1 MYSIFDF
8 DDDKSDIN
16 IAKKISM
23 CSSIEVS
30 QINKYQIAQSRSTMV
45 YLIFSFRWTQVK
57 AGSNLPEQIC
67 TYCLID
73 LGHAYKFRQ
82 NCERS
87 DAILQSFVDSTN
99 ENGPECTTDEYDE
112 QNDLGNESA
121 SGSGIVVGQESTG
134 SMYEYWPPSG
144 LNVKLVRNEASRR
157 DPLSTSGG
165 AAAGR
170 KRQVETNLKVVKS
183 EPLDIYDIEEQE
195 EHLDDTMSDNE
206 LLVSDDL
213 NDNSE
218 NERTP
223 IRTEK
228 SKRSID
234 GNSVTSSRELT
245 QIKPVKTNKARLGLT
260 ALVAKSSTIARK
272 QMRVVKKSDGAD
284 VVRKSTSSK
293 EQKSLKTCPICGNTY
308 KYQHA
313 LESHMRRHRNEKPY
327 VCSVCD
333 KGFVI
338 NFELTRH
345 MRTVSKSRF

>member
-23 CSSIEVS
+23 CSTIEVS
-30 QINKYQIAQSRSTMV
+30 AIKNIQFPIPIHQSDFVLYFSQI
-45 YLIFSFRWTQVK
+45 K

-73 LGHAYKFRQ
+73 LGHAFKFRQ

-87 DAILQSFVDSTN
+87 DAILQSFVDSTI

-112 QNDLGNESA
+112 QNELGNETA
-121 SGSGIVVGQESTG
+121 SGGGIVVGQESTG

-144 LNVKLVRNEASRR
+144 LNVKLVRNETFKR
-157 DPLSTSGG
+157 DVVTSSGG
-165 AAAGR
+165 DATAAR
-170 KRQVETNLKVVKS
+170 KRKIEAKLKEIVKS
-183 EPLDIYDIEEQE
+183 EPLDIYDIDEQE
-195 EHLDDTMSDNE
+195 EHLDDTLSDSELIISEEFNE
-206 LLVSDDL
+206 
-213 NDNSE
+213 NSE
-218 NERTP
+218 SEQTRTSM
-223 IRTEK
+223 RTEK
-228 SKRSID
+228 SNRTIG
-234 GNSVTSSRELT
+234 GNGATSRVLT

-260 ALVAKSSTIARK
+260 ASTSMTSSSIARK
-272 QMRVVKKSDGAD
+272 STKIVKKSDGVDAA
-284 VVRKSTSSK
+284 RRTATSK
-293 EQKSLKTCPICGNTY
+293 EQKSPKTCPICGNTY

-313 LESHMRRHRNEKPY
+313 LESHMRRHRNEKPF

-345 MRTVSKSRF
+345 MRTVSK

>member
-1 MYSIFDF
+1 M
-8 DDDKSDIN
+8 
-16 IAKKISM
+16 
-23 CSSIEVS
+23 
-30 QINKYQIAQSRSTMV
+30 
-45 YLIFSFRWTQVK
+45 
-57 AGSNLPEQIC
+57 PEQIC

-157 DPLSTSGG
+157 DPLATSGG

-234 GNSVTSSRELT
+234 ENGATSSRELT

-260 ALVAKSSTIARK
+260 ASVAAKSSTIARK
-272 QMRVVKKSDGAD
+272 QMRIVKKPDGVDAA
-284 VVRKSTSSK
+284 RKSISSR
-293 EQKSLKTCPICGNTY
+293 EQKSPKTCPICGNTY

-345 MRTVSKSRF
+345 MRTVSESRF